1 MARSYRRPYW
11 TYCYCSYK
19 KIWKRWAAKAVRRA
33 NDIIADGCA
42 YKKTFDSYQIT
53 EYKFFESDT
62 TRPDY
67 YQVAC
72 K

>member
-11 TYCYCSYK
+11 TDRYNSYK
-19 KIWKRWAAKAVRRA
+19 KVWKRWAAKAVRRA
-33 NDIIADGCA
+33 TEVANGKA
-42 YKKTFDSYQIT
+42 YRKAFDSYQIT